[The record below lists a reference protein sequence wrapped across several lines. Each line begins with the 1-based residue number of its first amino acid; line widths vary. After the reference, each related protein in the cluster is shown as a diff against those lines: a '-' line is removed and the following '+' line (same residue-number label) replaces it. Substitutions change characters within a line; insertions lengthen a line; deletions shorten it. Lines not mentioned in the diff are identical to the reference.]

1 MNTKLTLSVDKQVI
15 DRAKL
20 YAQKTGRS
28 LSELVSAYFESLIY
42 DEEKSRKISPKIK
55 KLLGSVK
62 LPNDFDEENE
72 RRSYLEKKHS

>member
-15 DRAKL
+15 ERAKL
-20 YAQKTGRS
+20 YAHKTGRS

>member
-1 MNTKLTLSVDKQVI
+1 MNTKLTLSVEKQVI
-15 DRAKL
+15 ERAKE

-42 DEEKSRKISPKIK
+42 DDEKSQKISPKIK
-55 KLLGSVK
+55 KFLGVVK
-62 LPNDFDEENE
+62 LPKNFDEESE

>member
-15 DRAKL
+15 ERAKL
-20 YAQKTGRS
+20 YAHKTGRS
-28 LSELVSAYFESLIY
+28 LSELVSEYFESLIY

-62 LPNDFDEENE
+62 LPNDFDEEND

>member
-15 DRAKL
+15 ERAKL

-28 LSELVSAYFESLIY
+28 LSELVSVYFESLIY
-42 DEEKSRKISPKIK
+42 DEEKTRNISPKIK